1 VQVGAQISA
10 GSGLWAVACNCLS
23 SRAAPLGRGSGGTAR
38 LLVCTPRSRERF
50 EERSGGAII
59 AGPGQDRDPGV
70 RHTRPARTYRRQAQ
84 LRGHGPVGRLQPRAD
99 ARSLASADSSA
110 PAHGKIAATAS
121 RASPANRHGLRP
133 CRSWAGGKPGTIKR
147 FDGSLRAT
155 GSGHPLDASVGDG
168 APGQAHGNN
177 LSLNG
182 GLWHEVPVQWSAA
195 PQLQDRT
202 VGRRCPS
209 RGPARRDEEVS
220 GRQVC
225 LGFLVDSSAA
235 VRGRIRRPAGRET
248 HRTGAPSTAGG
259 RAPCRSARDP
269 YPGVITM
276 TGSAMRERPRRPG
289 EQWPD
294 GAPAPGAA
302 TQAVG

>member
-1 VQVGAQISA
+1 MHVDPDVDRHCRPPFRARMSPGASRYRAEQERGS
-10 GSGLWAVACNCLS
+10 GLKPGPHRVRSGLWAVACNCLS
-23 SRAAPLGRGSGGTAR
+23 SRAAPLSRGSGGTAR

-50 EERSGGAII
+50 EERSGGAIV

-155 GSGHPLDASVGDG
+155 DSGHPLDASVGDG

-220 GRQVC
+220 GGRCVSASWWIPVLPSAGGSGGLLGGKPTEPGHRQR
-225 LGFLVDSSAA
+225 LADEHRAA
-235 VRGRIRRPAGRET
+235 QRET
-248 HRTGAPSTAGG
+248 P
-259 RAPCRSARDP
+259 
-269 YPGVITM
+269 I
-276 TGSAMRERPRRPG
+276 
-289 EQWPD
+289 
-294 GAPAPGAA
+294 
-302 TQAVG
+302 QA